1 MATHK
6 SAAKRAKQTIVKT
19 ERNKAQHSE
28 VKTAVKKVREAIN
41 NKQKDVALKLL
52 PEAQGLLRKLAKTG
66 IIKKQTAARQTGR
79 LARQVAKL

>member
-1 MATHK
+1 MANHK
-6 SAAKRAKQTIVKT
+6 SAAKRAKQTIIKT

-28 VKTAVKKVREAIN
+28 VKTAVKKVREAIAN
-41 NKQKDVALKLL
+41 NQKDAALKLL

-66 IIKKQTAARQTGR
+66 VIKKQTAARHTGR

>member
-66 IIKKQTAARQTGR
+66 IIKQQTAARQTGR